1 MHLFAIS
8 FQFTY
13 FLSITVII
21 KKYMC
26 HMTNIELFA
35 ILFLVS
41 IMKHTTNEEEMSMW
55 TRKAL
60 KDNAKAALSRNYW
73 PAVAVSLIIAILGGS
88 GGGGASYSFRS
99 SDQGADIQ
107 SSLLQGNVDVNVAAI
122 IAAMVAIFAM
132 IAIAMLIGCALQ
144 IFIVN
149 PLLVGGERFFVI
161 NGIPE
166 HKATVSELGFG
177 FKDGRYLN
185 MVKTIFLKGL
195 FQWLW
200 SLLLIIPGIV
210 KGYEYRMIPYL
221 LAENPKMDHHTAFAI
236 SKKMMNGE
244 KWNAFVL
251 DLSFIG
257 WGILSLFTCGIL
269 SVFYVAPYINL
280 TNAQLYMTLRSRLE
294 ADGSLAQYEL
304 NGFEHA

>member
-1 MHLFAIS
+1 
-8 FQFTY
+8 
-13 FLSITVII
+13 
-21 KKYMC
+21 MC